1 MTKDPAVLFYTSD
14 FLSGTFTM
22 SNEQVGKY
30 IRLLCLQHQKKTLS
44 EKDMLNVCQTHDPD
58 IWEKF
63 EFENGR
69 YFNRRMFD
77 ESEKRR
83 MFTES
88 RRKNR
93 MKKTSDDDMM
103 NTCSTHVELMENENE
118 NENIIENKNEIVLTR
133 NDQKTIVRKTIFQKP
148 EKNDLILYFREHGG
162 TEIEAEKFFDY
173 YESNGWH
180 VGKQKMKDWR
190 AAVRNWIR
198 NANKFKSTNKSNFE
212 QHVEHHNESI
222 EWAKQFDAINGIES
236 ISASKTD
243 AINENRISG

>member
-1 MTKDPAVLFYTSD
+1 
-14 FLSGTFTM
+14 M
-22 SNEQVGKY
+22 SNDQVGKY

-44 EKDMLNVCQTHDPD
+44 ENDMLKICGTHDPD

-63 EFENGR
+63 EVVDGR
-69 YFNRRMFD
+69 FINRRMFD

-83 MFTES
+83 NFSES

-93 MKKTSDDDMM
+93 LKQSSEEHMI
-103 NTCSTHVELMENENE
+103 NTCSTHVEHMENENE
-118 NENIIENKNEIVLTR
+118 NENTIQNENEIVLTR
-133 NDQKTIVRKTIFQKP
+133 NNEKTIVRKSIFQKP
-148 EKNDLILYFREHGG
+148 EKIDLISYFRDQGFES
-162 TEIEAEKFFDY
+162 EADNFFDY

-198 NANKFKSTNKSNFE
+198 NANKFKPKSNKSNFE

-236 ISASKTD
+236 VSASQTIPVDEK
-243 AINENRISG
+243 RISG